1 MPTFSYTARDRAGQ
15 QSTGVIAAKD
25 PTEVREV
32 LRNKDLFVT
41 QIKEKSGPSQGSGG
55 GLFSAFSKKK
65 VKLTDMVVM
74 SRQLATLV
82 RAGIS
87 IVECLYAVAE
97 QTENPVLKHTLSD
110 IRLDVLTGSTL
121 TDAMR
126 KHPKVLSETYTSLV
140 QAGETGG
147 VLETTLEIAA
157 TQFDQEAELRE
168 KVKAAFVYPII
179 VLVASVG
186 VVFFMLVFIVPV
198 FAKVYEQFHAQL
210 PAVTQLLVTMSF
222 VIVHYWWMVLLC
234 GIGIVMAFK
243 RYIQTPTGRKI
254 FDQIMLKLPLLGK
267 LNRKIAVSRFTQT
280 FAGAIKAGVPI
291 LRALAISAQTSGN
304 VIIMDA
310 IKKVANFV
318 KEGATLSVPLE
329 QTGQF
334 PPMVTRMVS
343 AGEQSGNLDTMLEE
357 ITKFYNRDI
366 EYTVGKLTRIM
377 EPAMT
382 VVVGGIVLC
391 VLLALYMPIFNLT
404 NVVRSK

>member
-382 VVVGGIVLC
+382 VVVGGIVLF

>member
-1 MPTFSYTARDRAGQ
+1 MPTFSYTARDRSGT
-15 QSTGVIAAKD
+15 SSNGVIAARD
-25 PTEVREV
+25 ATEVREV
-32 LRNKDLFVT
+32 LRNKELFVT
-41 QIKEKSGPSQGSGG
+41 TLREQAGPAAPGASFQFFKS
-55 GLFSAFSKKK
+55 KK
-65 VKLTDMVVM
+65 VKLKELVVM
-74 SRQLATLV
+74 SRQMATLV

-87 IVECLYAVAE
+87 IVECLHAVGA
-97 QTENPVLKHTLSD
+97 QTENATLKQAINE

-126 KHPKVLSETYTSLV
+126 KHSRILNEMYVSLV

-147 VLETTLEIAA
+147 VLERTLEIAA

-168 KVKAAFVYPII
+168 KVAAAFVYPMV

-198 FAKVYEQFHAQL
+198 FAKVYDQFHAVL
-210 PAVTQLLVTMSF
+210 PPVTLALVFLSNC
-222 VIVHYWWMVLLC
+222 ILHYWW
-234 GIGIVMAFK
+234 IVMAAGYGAAFGIK
-243 RYIQTPTGRKI
+243 KYIQTPAGRTM
-254 FDQIMLKLPLLGK
+254 FDKLMLKIPLLGP
-267 LNRKIAVSRFTQT
+267 LNRKIAVARFTQT

-304 VIIMDA
+304 VVIMEA
-310 IKKVANFV
+310 IRKVANFV
-318 KEGATLSVPLE
+318 KEGSTLTVPLE

-334 PPMVTRMVS
+334 PPMVTRMIA

-357 ITKFYNRDI
+357 VTHFYNRDI
-366 EYTVGKLTRIM
+366 EYTVNKLTKIL

-382 VVVGGIVLC
+382 VVVGGIVLF

-404 NVVRSK
+404 NVVKAH